1 MNEII
6 TLMNNRKSDRVF
18 SGESVK
24 QEDLDL
30 ILRTVQHAP
39 TSIGAQQISLVVV
52 EDKETIQKIAE
63 YTGGQPQV
71 ASADKFVCV
80 VVDFNR
86 TKEGLQL
93 IGKDQTVTSMV
104 EGLLVGAVDAGI
116 MVGALDTVIK
126 SLGYGS
132 TVIGGIRNNP
142 QGMID
147 LLGLP
152 QLTFPMVGITLG
164 VISPEDT
171 AQCKPR
177 VPFES
182 WAMYGRYDAD
192 KVKQGVLTYDKQ
204 LREWWDKQKLEE
216 MPSYAGAT
224 ARFYSALY
232 YPNVKPTLEKQGF
245 TMEH

>member
-18 SGESVK
+18 SGEPVK

-39 TSIGAQQISLVVV
+39 TSIGAQQTSLIVV

-63 YTGGQPQV
+63 FTGGQPQV
-71 ASADKFVCV
+71 AAADKFVCV

-93 IGKDQTVTSMV
+93 IEKGQTVTSMV
-104 EGLLVGAVDAGI
+104 EGLLIGAVDAGI

-126 SLGYGS
+126 SLGYGC

-152 QLTFPMVGITLG
+152 ELTFPMVGITLG
-164 VISPEDT
+164 VVSPEDT
-171 AQCKPR
+171 AQPKPR
-177 VPFES
+177 VPFDS
-182 WAMYGRYDAD
+182 WVMYGQYDTD

-204 LREWWDKQKLEE
+204 LREWWDNQGLQE
-216 MPSYAGAT
+216 MPSYAGALN
-224 ARFYSALY
+224 RFYASLY
-232 YPNVKPTLEKQGF
+232 YPHVKPTLIQQGF

>member
-6 TLMNNRKSDRVF
+6 TLMNRRKSDRVF
-18 SGESVK
+18 SGEAVK

-39 TSIGAQQISLVVV
+39 TSIGAQQLSLIVV
-52 EDKETIQKIAE
+52 EDKDTIAKIAE

-80 VVDFNR
+80 VADFNR
-86 TKEGLQL
+86 TREAVQL
-93 IGKDQTVTSMV
+93 NGASQTITTMV

-152 QLTFPMVGITLG
+152 PLTFPMVGITLG
-164 VISPEDT
+164 VVSSTDT
-171 AQCKPR
+171 AQPKPR

-182 WAMYGRYDAD
+182 FAMYGRYDAD
-192 KVKQGVLTYDKQ
+192 KVAQGVLTYDKE
-204 LREWWDKQKLEE
+204 LRTWWDEQGLTD
-216 MPSYAGAT
+216 MPSYVGAT
-224 ARFYSALY
+224 SRFYGALY
-232 YPNVKPTLEKQGF
+232 YPSVKTTLQKQGF
-245 TMEH
+245 TLEY